1 MGEVW
6 QAADTRLDRVVAL
19 KFTAPDMLARFEQ
32 EARAA
37 SALQHP
43 NIVSVHDV
51 GGEGDVHFIVSELVE
66 GETLRAILLRGA
78 LPLKRALDIASQ
90 IADGL
95 AAAHAQGI
103 THRDIKPENVM
114 VTPEGRA
121 KILDFGLAKRSAKT
135 ISPTDSTVSFASE
148 AGTILGTT
156 NYMSPEQARG
166 LPVDFRSDQF
176 SFGSLFHEMLTG
188 SKPFQRD
195 SGPQTLAAVIADEA
209 PPLPSAV
216 PAPVRWV
223 VERCL
228 EKEAGQR
235 YASTADLHRDLK
247 RMREHLSD
255 LSVSGAAVTTPVPLK
270 KRWLLPVAFATGAL
284 GMAWL
289 AARQPGSDPLEIYP
303 VLTELESESAPA
315 FSPDGKAL
323 AFTRAGTELWVR
335 AVAGGQATQL
345 ATRALGRPVWSP
357 DGSRVCF
364 TRRQEFWCVS
374 AAGGAPKLVL
384 EDCGRD
390 AVFTP
395 DGKAIYSL
403 HNTTLLK
410 SEPAGTPLKKVDS
423 VRIPELSIGLHGF
436 SPDGSQLAVRT
447 VSADVWLVPLSGGAP
462 RFLMK
467 AAAFDWLPDGE
478 HAAVVSELESSRALY
493 MTGLGD
499 GASRLLLRGSQRLFD
514 LAVSPDGDRIAYSS
528 GLTDWDPVE
537 FTMDGKRVRNLVTS
551 TMMET
556 SAAWAPDGKKFL
568 YVSYAGREPAIW
580 IRDENGE
587 EPRLLYQAGR
597 VAPSAPAFS
606 GDGKRVAF
614 WEPDSLKTIAAA
626 GGEPVEI
633 AGVREPVTALC
644 WTPDSET
651 IWYATGPR
659 LWKVSSQGGTPEM
672 VREDA
677 RFAVVCGD
685 KGVAFPSM
693 GVIRLMSYDGVST
706 AELAIQGPS
715 TGGIAFGEG
724 GRVLYTLD
732 APAHELHV
740 WDVAAKK
747 KIRTTR
753 FAVAEGERTNRFAVH
768 PDGKRVIVQAGRLN
782 YDIWMAENFARPAP
796 RWRRWFLHWDV
807 PVPRELP
814 PPPPEQ

>member
-1 MGEVW
+1 
-6 QAADTRLDRVVAL
+6 
-19 KFTAPDMLARFEQ
+19 
-32 EARAA
+32 
-37 SALQHP
+37 
-43 NIVSVHDV
+43 
-51 GGEGDVHFIVSELVE
+51 
-66 GETLRAILLRGA
+66 
-78 LPLKRALDIASQ
+78 
-90 IADGL
+90 
-95 AAAHAQGI
+95 
-103 THRDIKPENVM
+103 
-114 VTPEGRA
+114 
-121 KILDFGLAKRSAKT
+121 
-135 ISPTDSTVSFASE
+135 
-148 AGTILGTT
+148 
-156 NYMSPEQARG
+156 
-166 LPVDFRSDQF
+166 
-176 SFGSLFHEMLTG
+176 
-188 SKPFQRD
+188 
-195 SGPQTLAAVIADEA
+195 
-209 PPLPSAV
+209 
-216 PAPVRWV
+216 
-223 VERCL
+223 
-228 EKEAGQR
+228 
-235 YASTADLHRDLK
+235 
-247 RMREHLSD
+247 
-255 LSVSGAAVTTPVPLK
+255 
-270 KRWLLPVAFATGAL
+270 
-284 GMAWL
+284 
-289 AARQPGSDPLEIYP
+289 
-303 VLTELESESAPA
+303 
-315 FSPDGKAL
+315 
-323 AFTRAGTELWVR
+323 
-335 AVAGGQATQL
+335 
-345 ATRALGRPVWSP
+345 
-357 DGSRVCF
+357 
-364 TRRQEFWCVS
+364 
-374 AAGGAPKLVL
+374 
-384 EDCGRD
+384 
-390 AVFTP
+390 
-395 DGKAIYSL
+395 
-403 HNTTLLK
+403 
-410 SEPAGTPLKKVDS
+410 
-423 VRIPELSIGLHGF
+423 
-436 SPDGSQLAVRT
+436 
-447 VSADVWLVPLSGGAP
+447 
-462 RFLMK
+462 
-467 AAAFDWLPDGE
+467 
-478 HAAVVSELESSRALY
+478 
-493 MTGLGD
+493 
-499 GASRLLLRGSQRLFD
+499 
-514 LAVSPDGDRIAYSS
+514 
-528 GLTDWDPVE
+528 
-537 FTMDGKRVRNLVTS
+537 MDGKRVRNLVTS